1 MNFGNVYLLL
11 LHIQVLNE
19 GLELSKIQSTTD
31 DTSCLP
37 TLQVTD
43 IPKSHKQIPTGQ
55 TILKG
60 FNSSGH
66 VESSVDV
73 QTCIQPTNG
82 VIYLRLVSDV
92 SNLPSTLRPYLP
104 LFCQIVTRMGAGDLD
119 YRQQSE
125 KVDLK
130 TGGLEANN
138 LLFNHPS
145 DIGKYQNSVCF
156 SSYCLERNLTD
167 MLDLWSDIFLS
178 LSLTDN
184 HRFFTLLSG
193 FAAESASSLT
203 SSGHRFAMTR
213 SASTMSPF
221 FALKE
226 EYEGV
231 TQLNVIKNLVNFVSS
246 TPQADSDLPFDPEKV
261 SQLLDKMKV
270 IASHVLVA
278 NTTCIRASLNASSSA
293 MDHALHQLSNFHKE
307 IKDFTNFE
315 LGTRPISSSNI
326 NYISEGDYNPV
337 FAKSHLEF
345 PFQVNYIGKAFPTVP
360 FTNPEHASLHI
371 LSNILKSKY
380 LHREIREKG
389 GAYGG
394 GSEASS
400 NAFYFYSYRDPNFS
414 NTLKSFSDSVSWA
427 CDGKFTDQDISEAK
441 LSVFSQVD
449 QPISPGNQGMRL
461 FLRGLKE
468 EQFAEYRQQLL
479 SVSRGDVIGV
489 ATKYLTDN
497 SRGSIAI
504 IGPKN
509 DVSSAS
515 PEWSV
520 LSDN

>member
-1 MNFGNVYLLL
+1 MQIFD
-11 LHIQVLNE
+11 E

-43 IPKSHKQIPTGQ
+43 VPKSHKQVSTGRA
-55 TILKG
+55 ILKG
-60 FNSSGH
+60 SNSSSL
-66 VESSVDV
+66 VESSVDM

-82 VIYLRLVSDV
+82 VVYLRLVSDV

-104 LFCQIVTRMGAGDLD
+104 LFCQIVTKMGAGDLD

-130 TGGLEANN
+130 TGGLEANI

-203 SSGHRFAMTR
+203 SLGHKFAMTR

-231 TQLNVIKNLVNFVSS
+231 TQLNFIKNLVNIVSS
-246 TPQADSDLPFDPEKV
+246 SPQADSDLPFDPEKV
-261 SQLLDKMKV
+261 SQLLDKMKE
-270 IASHVLVA
+270 IATHVLMS
-278 NTTCIRASLNASSSA
+278 NTSCIRASLNASSSA
-293 MDHALHQLSNFHKE
+293 MDHALHHLSNFHKE
-307 IKDFTNFE
+307 IKDFTSLE
-315 LGTRPISSSNI
+315 IDSRPTSSSI

-337 FAKSHLEF
+337 FAKAHLEF
-345 PFQVNYIGKAFPTVP
+345 PFQVNYIGKAFLTAP
-360 FTNPEHASLHI
+360 FTDPEHASLHI

-394 GSEASS
+394 GSEAGS
-400 NAFYFYSYRDPNFS
+400 NAFYFYSYRDPNIS
-414 NTLKSFSDSVSWA
+414 NTLKSFTDSVSWA
-427 CDGKFTDQDISEAK
+427 CDGKFTDQDINEAK

-479 SVSRGDVIGV
+479 SVSRDNIVGV

-497 SRGSIAI
+497 NQGSIAV

-509 DVSSAS
+509 DVSSS
-515 PEWSV
+515 SHEWSV